1 MTMEPLF
8 AALTEAVFSFLLQ
21 ESGLA
26 ERTRAALGLD
36 PTRRAFQTALAQT
49 YAAFARQHPEWTA
62 ALFDET
68 FLNSRDVVP
77 LLATLLTRRGQPDPA
92 HLARLFAAHLGH
104 SDPDRWER
112 LGDATRAA
120 ADFLTWLEAEL
131 ARQDALQPLYDSRA
145 LERIAEHAGA
155 IRQALEENFTKA
167 LAGAQRYVQV
177 AESISHSA
185 IVTGDYNTVTQVFL
199 SGDYVSLSD
208 LYLSPEP
215 VFRRVRLEEF
225 SGRDWLTARLDRFL
239 SENDRG
245 VWLLVGEAGVGKTT
259 FLAHLV
265 QERRYL
271 NFFAEQAPGE
281 AGVIRALQSL
291 AAQLVSRYRLEPYA
305 DRDRLSADQ
314 AAKPDF
320 LERLLY
326 QAAKRLTAGE
336 KLVIVVDALDEAGL
350 AANKNVLGLPRNL
363 PPGVFLVL
371 SQRPV
376 SVPLHTFPYP
386 TPVHLASNDPH
397 NLADVETYL
406 RGVAR
411 RPAVVR
417 QLVAH
422 GYDEDRFVQVLEQ
435 KSAGNWMYLSFIVQ
449 EIQEGRRSPLDLE
462 GLPLGLAG
470 YYAEYWGRWR
480 REKKWDHFY
489 APLLATLTAIREA
502 VSLEQL
508 RRLAGLDVEE
518 YPLRRLLQ
526 EKWAAF
532 LFARD
537 NHYRLYHASLHDF
550 FSGAIT
556 VSLTPADR
564 YLVDDMTE
572 RTRQAHHR
580 IAEIYRQEAKGDWM
594 RLTTLDGGYGLRH
607 LVTHLAIAGNWKAL
621 YDLLTDFDFLEARC
635 RATTVFDLEADY
647 RQALADWPSEDAAR
661 RNILAAF
668 EERVR
673 LEASRIAQASEWLF
687 PALYN
692 HLRWL
697 DTPDG
702 SLHRL
707 CEEAAARRYGQ
718 SSARHPGQSSAPQSG
733 QSSALTPGQSVA
745 LSLLRSRLEHIVGR
759 VVKPANMSNAL
770 PLLRSRLDPRPE
782 PSPWLHSLEGHTAG
796 MTAVA
801 LSADGR
807 FIVSSSA
814 DRTVKVWDSASRR
827 LLRSLA
833 GHTDGVRAVAF
844 SPDGRFIVSGSADG
858 TVKVWDAS
866 DGRLLRSLEGHNREV
881 NAVAVS
887 PDGRWIVSG
896 SEDHTLKVW
905 DAASGRLLRSL
916 EGHTGSVEAVAVSPD
931 GRWIVSGSEDHTLKM
946 WEADSGRLLRSLA
959 GHSGSVT
966 AVAVSSD
973 GRTIVSGSAD
983 RMVKVWEAD
992 SGRLLRSLE
1001 GHTGVNAVA
1010 LSPDGRTIVSGAADG
1025 TVKVWDA
1032 RDGRLLRS
1040 LEGHTHWVNAVAL
1053 SPDGRFIVSGSA
1065 DRMVKVWEADSGRL
1079 LHSLE
1084 GHTGQVTAVA
1094 VSPDGRFIVSG
1105 SVDRTLKVW
1114 EADSGRLLHSLEKHT
1129 TGVKAVAVSPDG
1141 RWIVSGSE
1149 DQTLKV
1155 WEADSGRLLRSLEG
1169 HTAEVTAVAVSPDGR
1184 WVVSGSRDRTLK
1196 AWDATDGR
1204 LLRSLK
1210 GHTGQVT
1217 AAAVSPD
1224 GRWIVSGSVDRT
1236 LKVWEADSGRLLR
1249 SLEGHT
1255 AGVRAVALSPDGRTI
1270 VSGSRDHTVKVWETD
1285 SGRLLCSL
1293 AGHMGRVT
1301 AVAVSPDGRFTFSGS
1316 GDRTLKVWDVVSE
1329 RLLRSL
1335 EGHTGA
1341 VKAVAVSLDRH
1352 WIVSGSNDHT
1362 LKVWDASNGRLRL
1375 SLEEHTE
1382 WVNAVAVS
1390 PDGRTI
1396 VSGSSDCTVKMW
1408 EAASGRLLRSLEG
1421 HTDGVHAV
1429 AVSSDGR
1436 TIVSGAD
1443 DRTVKVWDAAS
1454 GRLLRSLEGH
1464 TDGVHAVAV
1473 SSDGRTIVSG
1483 TADGAVRV
1491 WEVASGR
1498 LQCSVDGHKGWVNVV
1513 ALSPDGRTIVSGSN
1527 DCTVKVWDASD
1538 GRLLRSLAG
1547 HTDGVLAVDLSPDG
1561 RWIVS
1566 GAWDR
1571 TIRAWNWE
1579 SGESRVLFWSD
1590 AAILSLALS
1599 GDGQLLAC
1607 GDVSGRVWIFDVV
1620 A

>member
-1 MTMEPLF
+1 MEPLF
-8 AALTEAVFSFLLQ
+8 AALTETVFSALLQ

-26 ERTRAALGLD
+26 ERTRTALGRD

-49 YAAFARQHPEWTA
+49 YAAFARQYPEWTA

-77 LLATLLTRRGQPDPA
+77 LLAALLTRRGQPDPA

-104 SDPDRWER
+104 PDPDRWER

-155 IRQALEENFTKA
+155 IRRALEENFTKA

-177 AESISHSA
+177 AESVSHSA

-305 DRDRLSADQ
+305 DRDRLSAGQ
-314 AAKPDF
+314 AAQPDF

-326 QAAKRLTAGE
+326 QAAERLTAGE

-386 TPVHLASNDPH
+386 EQVNLESNDLR
-397 NLADVETYL
+397 NLEDVKNYL

-480 REKKWDHFY
+480 REKEWDHFY

-647 RQALADWPSEDAAR
+647 RQVLAGWPPEDAAR
-661 RNILAAF
+661 RDVLAAF

-673 LEASRIAQASEWLF
+673 LEASRIAQAPEWLF

-697 DTPDG
+697 DAPDG
-702 SLHRL
+702 PLHRL
-707 CEEAAARRYGQ
+707 CEAAVARRQGRNG
-718 SSARHPGQSSAPQSG
+718 ARPPEQ
-733 QSSALTPGQSVA
+733 
-745 LSLLRSRLEHIVGR
+745 
-759 VVKPANMSNAL
+759 SNAL
-770 PLLRSRLDPRPE
+770 PLLLRSRLDPRPE
-782 PSPWLHSLEGHTAG
+782 PPLW
-796 MTAVA
+796 
-801 LSADGR
+801 
-807 FIVSSSA
+807 
-814 DRTVKVWDSASRR
+814 
-827 LLRSLA
+827 
-833 GHTDGVRAVAF
+833 
-844 SPDGRFIVSGSADG
+844 
-858 TVKVWDAS
+858 
-866 DGRLLRSLEGHNREV
+866 
-881 NAVAVS
+881 
-887 PDGRWIVSG
+887 
-896 SEDHTLKVW
+896 
-905 DAASGRLLRSL
+905 LRSL

-931 GRWIVSGSEDHTLKM
+931 GRFIVSGSWDNTLKV
-946 WEADSGRLLRSLA
+946 WDTDSGRLLRSLE
-959 GHSGSVT
+959 GHTSGVY
-966 AVAVSSD
+966 AVAVSPD
-973 GRTIVSGSAD
+973 GRYIVSGSVD
-983 RMVKVWEAD
+983 RTLKVWDAASGRLLRSLEGHTRVNAVALSPD
-992 SGRLLRSLE
+992 GRFIVSGSWDNTLKVWDAASGRLLRSLE

-1053 SPDGRFIVSGSA
+1053 SPDGR
-1065 DRMVKVWEADSGRL
+1065 
-1079 LHSLE
+1079 
-1084 GHTGQVTAVA
+1084 T
-1094 VSPDGRFIVSG
+1094 IVSG
-1105 SVDRTLKVW
+1105 SVDR
-1114 EADSGRLLHSLEKHT
+1114 
-1129 TGVKAVAVSPDG
+1129 
-1141 RWIVSGSE
+1141 
-1149 DQTLKV
+1149 TLKV

-1217 AAAVSPD
+1217 AVAVSPD
-1224 GRWIVSGSVDRT
+1224 GRTIVSGSVDRT
-1236 LKVWEADSGRLLR
+1236 LKVWEADSGR
-1249 SLEGHT
+1249 
-1255 AGVRAVALSPDGRTI
+1255 
-1270 VSGSRDHTVKVWETD
+1270 
-1285 SGRLLCSL
+1285 
-1293 AGHMGRVT
+1293 
-1301 AVAVSPDGRFTFSGS
+1301 
-1316 GDRTLKVWDVVSE
+1316 
-1329 RLLRSL
+1329 
-1335 EGHTGA
+1335 
-1341 VKAVAVSLDRH
+1341 
-1352 WIVSGSNDHT
+1352 
-1362 LKVWDASNGRLRL
+1362 
-1375 SLEEHTE
+1375 
-1382 WVNAVAVS
+1382 
-1390 PDGRTI
+1390 
-1396 VSGSSDCTVKMW
+1396 
-1408 EAASGRLLRSLEG
+1408 
-1421 HTDGVHAV
+1421 
-1429 AVSSDGR
+1429 
-1436 TIVSGAD
+1436 
-1443 DRTVKVWDAAS
+1443 
-1454 GRLLRSLEGH
+1454 
-1464 TDGVHAVAV
+1464 
-1473 SSDGRTIVSG
+1473 
-1483 TADGAVRV
+1483 
-1491 WEVASGR
+1491 
-1498 LQCSVDGHKGWVNVV
+1498 
-1513 ALSPDGRTIVSGSN
+1513 
-1527 DCTVKVWDASD
+1527 
-1538 GRLLRSLAG
+1538 
-1547 HTDGVLAVDLSPDG
+1547 
-1561 RWIVS
+1561 
-1566 GAWDR
+1566 
-1571 TIRAWNWE
+1571 
-1579 SGESRVLFWSD
+1579 
-1590 AAILSLALS
+1590 
-1599 GDGQLLAC
+1599 
-1607 GDVSGRVWIFDVV
+1607 
-1620 A
+1620 